1 MLKDIKPFT
10 YITINKSEKTIIALG
25 LEKVRVKTFQIAKEK
40 LNMQGNNNQ
49 NVTVNQNAQVNPQ
62 EPQAQK
68 TDVQGQATE
77 PQAQAT
83 EPQTQQVAEPSA
95 EPSLADLMKTVA
107 ELKVDNRKLKKA
119 NDSLASE
126 NGDLRKQVNAK
137 LTEEELRAQTKAEKE
152 EETSKRIAELE
163 AKVALNDATKSYMS
177 MGMPEELAQK
187 VAQADVDG
195 DKELV
200 NASIKAFMEAQAKAI
215 EEKVKAEIYA
225 KMPVPV
231 SGNGD
236 GQIDYNKIYQEKLE
250 AGDMQGAIHAQL
262 MGAQQK
268 AQ

>member
-1 MLKDIKPFT
+1 M
-10 YITINKSEKTIIALG
+10 
-25 LEKVRVKTFQIAKEK
+25 
-40 LNMQGNNNQ
+40 GNNNP
-49 NVTVNQNAQVNPQ
+49 NGTANQTTQTQSQAVPQ
-62 EPQAQK
+62 TQPQGVEQQPQGGEQQPQATPQAQP
-68 TDVQGQATE
+68 QAT
-77 PQAQAT
+77 PQ
-83 EPQTQQVAEPSA
+83 AEPSN

-177 MGMPEELAQK
+177 MGMPEDLATK

-200 NASIKAFMEAQAKAI
+200 NASIKTFMEAQAKAI

-236 GQIDYNKIYQEKLE
+236 GQIDYEKIYEEKLNE
-250 AGDMQGAIHAQL
+250 GDLTGAIHAQL
-262 MGAQQK
+262 MGSQQK
-268 AQ
+268 N

>member
-1 MLKDIKPFT
+1 M
-10 YITINKSEKTIIALG
+10 
-25 LEKVRVKTFQIAKEK
+25 
-40 LNMQGNNNQ
+40 GNNNQ
-49 NVTVNQNAQVNPQ
+49 NETANQNAQASTQ
-62 EPQAQK
+62 EQQQQEQQQQQQQ
-68 TDVQGQATE
+68 VQNQQQTTEQQVQQSSEQQTE
-77 PQAQAT
+77 P
-83 EPQTQQVAEPSA
+83 SM
-95 EPSLADLMKTVA
+95 ADLMKALA
-107 ELKVDNRKLKKA
+107 ELRVDNRKLKKA

-152 EETSKRIAELE
+152 EETNKRIAELE

-177 MGMPEELAQK
+177 MGMPEELATK

-215 EEKVKAEIYA
+215 EEKVKADIYA

-236 GQIDYNKIYQEKLE
+236 GQIDYDKIYKEKLE
-250 AGDMQGAIHAQL
+250 VGDLEGAIHAQL

-268 AQ
+268 AN

>member
-1 MLKDIKPFT
+1 M
-10 YITINKSEKTIIALG
+10 
-25 LEKVRVKTFQIAKEK
+25 
-40 LNMQGNNNQ
+40 GNNNQ
-49 NVTVNQNAQVNPQ
+49 NETVNQNAQASTQ
-62 EPQAQK
+62 EQQQQEQQQQQAQNQAQ
-68 TDVQGQATE
+68 TTEQQVQQSTEQQTE
-77 PQAQAT
+77 P
-83 EPQTQQVAEPSA
+83 SM
-95 EPSLADLMKTVA
+95 ADLMKALA
-107 ELKVDNRKLKKA
+107 ELRVDNRKLKKA

-177 MGMPEELAQK
+177 MGMPEELATK

-200 NASIKAFMEAQAKAI
+200 NASIKAFMEAQTKAT
-215 EEKVKAEIYA
+215 EERVKAEIYA

-236 GQIDYNKIYQEKLE
+236 GQIDYEKIYQEKLNE
-250 AGDMQGAIHAQL
+250 GDLTGAIHAQL

-268 AQ
+268 N

>member
-1 MLKDIKPFT
+1 M
-10 YITINKSEKTIIALG
+10 
-25 LEKVRVKTFQIAKEK
+25 
-40 LNMQGNNNQ
+40 GNNNQ
-49 NVTVNQNAQVNPQ
+49 NETVNQNAQTPAQ
-62 EPQAQK
+62 EQQQQEQQQQQQQAQNQQQ
-68 TDVQGQATE
+68 TTEQQVQQSTEQQTE
-77 PQAQAT
+77 P
-83 EPQTQQVAEPSA
+83 SM
-95 EPSLADLMKTVA
+95 ADLMKAIA
-107 ELKVDNRKLKKA
+107 ELRVDNRKLKKA

-152 EETSKRIAELE
+152 EETNKRIAELE

-177 MGMPEELAQK
+177 MGMPEELATK

-215 EEKVKAEIYA
+215 EEKVKADIYA

-236 GQIDYNKIYQEKLE
+236 GQIDYDKIYKDKLE
-250 AGDMQGAIHAQL
+250 AGDLEGAIHAQL

-268 AQ
+268 AN